1 MSSYSRSLRRLFGSK
16 CAKCNQGFNK
26 KDYVMKVKN
35 KIFHLDCFNCVAC
48 SKQLVR
54 GEEFALRDNGLFCK
68 ADHIILE
75 KSREHYTGE
84 KLTTS
89 LSTGKIK
96 HRKYFSWLAGEGNT
110 QSARVWSTTKPPR
123 FRFLDSK
130 FTIWWVFLSQSY
142 QCFFKDAGVT
152 LRYGMAFKL
161 LQKILATRS
170 AVGIYGVRKIGCCD
184 RGEHIVSSDISI
196 RN

>member
-35 KIFHLDCFNCVAC
+35 KIFHLDCFRCVAC

-75 KSREHYTGE
+75 KACEHYTGE
-84 KLTTS
+84 KRTTS
-89 LSTGKIK
+89 LNTGKTK
-96 HRKYFSWLAGEGNT
+96 HRKYFSLLAGDAIRRHTIG
-110 QSARVWSTTKPPR
+110 ARFDRQRSCLASVSWTANLRYDEFSYHNR
-123 FRFLDSK
+123 IS
-130 FTIWWVFLSQSY
+130 VFLRMQ
-142 QCFFKDAGVT
+142 A
-152 LRYGMAFKL
+152 
-161 LQKILATRS
+161 
-170 AVGIYGVRKIGCCD
+170 
-184 RGEHIVSSDISI
+184 
-196 RN
+196 